1 MVSKSQ
7 YGEREVKACKSVL
20 LELVHLLGEI
30 KDEMVI
36 IGGWAPTFLF
46 PKSDDPHVGSLD
58 IDVALDFSKIPDD
71 TYQTI
76 LKAFLNR
83 GYTQDKEQPFRFF
96 RKVKIAG
103 AFQADAF
110 QSNAFQVPIEV
121 EVDLMAGEYGGTG
134 KGRRTQK
141 VQDIRARK
149 ARGCDLAFD
158 ASITVTL
165 EGELPDGGKDKVSFK
180 VAGIVPFL
188 VMKGMAM
195 FERMKEKDA
204 YDIYYCVEHYSGGVE
219 GLAAEF
225 RPHIKNKLVTEG
237 LEKIRS
243 KFASIEHIGP
253 KWVADFLEVA
263 DKEDRDIIMRRA
275 YEKIND
281 LLNILKIGSWGE
293 KA

>member
-7 YGEREVKACKSVL
+7 YGDKEVRACKAVL

-30 KDEMVI
+30 KNRIVI
-36 IGGWAPTFLF
+36 IGGWTPTFLF
-46 PKSDDPHVGSLD
+46 PQSDDPHVGSLD
-58 IDVALDFSKIPDD
+58 IDVALDFSEIPDD

-76 LKAFLNR
+76 LKAFLKR
-83 GYTQDKEQPFRFF
+83 GYIQDKEQPFRFF
-96 RKVKIAG
+96 RKVTIEG
-103 AFQADAF
+103 TE
-110 QSNAFQVPIEV
+110 PISV

-134 KGRRTQK
+134 KGHRTQK
-141 VQDIRARK
+141 IQDIRARK

-158 ASITVTL
+158 SSITVTH

-195 FERMKEKDA
+195 CERMKEKDA
-204 YDIYYCVEHYSGGVE
+204 YDIYYCIEHYSGGVKE
-219 GLAAEF
+219 LASEF
-225 RPHIKNKLVTEG
+225 RSHLKNKLIIEG

-243 KFASIEHIGP
+243 KFASVEHTGP
-253 KWVADFLEVA
+253 KWVADFLEVT
-263 DKEDRDIIMRRA
+263 DKEDRDIIMRRV
-275 YEKIND
+275 YEKISE
-281 LLNILKIGSWGE
+281 LLDILKISFWEE

>member
-7 YGEREVKACKSVL
+7 YGYKEVRACKAVL
-20 LELVHLLGEI
+20 LELVHLLGKI
-30 KDEMVI
+30 KNEMVI
-36 IGGWAPTFLF
+36 IGGWTPTFLF
-46 PKSDDPHVGSLD
+46 PQSDDPHVGSLD

-76 LKAFLNR
+76 LKAFLKR

-96 RKVKIAG
+96 RKVKIEG
-103 AFQADAF
+103 TE
-110 QSNAFQVPIEV
+110 PISV

-134 KGRRTQK
+134 KGHRTQK
-141 VQDIRARK
+141 IQDIRARK
-149 ARGCDLAFD
+149 ARGCELAFD
-158 ASITVTL
+158 SSITVTL
-165 EGELPDGGKDKVSFK
+165 KGELPDGGKDKVSFR

-195 FERMKEKDA
+195 YERMKEKDA
-204 YDIYYCVEHYSGGVE
+204 YDIYYCVEHYPGGVE
-219 GLAAEF
+219 ELASEF
-225 RPHIKNKLVTEG
+225 RPHLKNKLIIEG

-243 KFASIEHIGP
+243 KFASAEHIGP

-275 YEKIND
+275 YEKISE
-281 LLNILKIGSWGE
+281 LLDILKISSWKR

>member
-7 YGEREVKACKSVL
+7 YGEREVKACKAVL
-20 LELVHLLGEI
+20 LEIVHLLGEI

-36 IGGWAPTFLF
+36 IGGWTPTFLF
-46 PKSDDPHVGSLD
+46 PQSDDPHIGSLD

-76 LKAFLNR
+76 LKAFLKR

-96 RKVKIAG
+96 RKVT
-103 AFQADAF
+103 
-110 QSNAFQVPIEV
+110 IEGKEPVSV

-134 KGRRTQK
+134 KGHRTQK
-141 VQDIRARK
+141 IQDIRARK
-149 ARGCDLAFD
+149 TRGCDLAFGS
-158 ASITVTL
+158 SITVTL

-180 VAGIVPFL
+180 VAGIVPFI

-195 FERMKEKDA
+195 YDRMKEKDA
-204 YDIYYCVEHYSGGVE
+204 YDIYYCVEHYPGGVE
-219 GLAAEF
+219 GLVSEF
-225 RPHIKNKLVTEG
+225 RPHLKNKLIIEG

-275 YEKIND
+275 YEKISE
-281 LLNILKIGSWGE
+281 LLDILKISS
-293 KA
+293 

>member
-7 YGEREVKACKSVL
+7 YGEREVKACKAVL
-20 LELVHLLGEI
+20 LEIVHLLGEI

-36 IGGWAPTFLF
+36 IGGWTPTFLL
-46 PKSDDPHVGSLD
+46 PQSDDPHIGSLD
-58 IDVALDFSKIPDD
+58 IDVALNFSNIPDD

-76 LKAFLNR
+76 LKAFLKR

-96 RKVKIAG
+96 RKVTIEGKE
-103 AFQADAF
+103 
-110 QSNAFQVPIEV
+110 PISV
-121 EVDLMAGEYGGTG
+121 EVDLMAGEYGGSG
-134 KGRRTQK
+134 KGHRTQK
-141 VQDIRARK
+141 IQDIRARK
-149 ARGCDLAFD
+149 ARGCDLAFNS
-158 ASITVTL
+158 SITVTL

-195 FERMKEKDA
+195 YDRMKEKDA
-204 YDIYYCVEHYSGGVE
+204 YDIYYCVEHYPGGVE
-219 GLAAEF
+219 GLVSEF
-225 RPHIKNKLVTEG
+225 RLHLKNKLIIEG

-275 YEKIND
+275 YEKISD
-281 LLNILKIGSWGE
+281 LLDILKISS
-293 KA
+293 